1 MKNLFKWVFL
11 IGLLAAVIAGLAHFA
26 PSWFTSLLILVAIL
40 AGIFYF
46 DSDDVVHFA
55 IRYIAL
61 TVAAVSLDKF
71 IKIGTYLTNIF
82 VAAVNYIGPAVLTV
96 LVVYFIK
103 KYFLRREALHR

>member
-11 IGLLAAVIAGLAHFA
+11 IGLLVAIIAGLAHFA

-46 DSDDVVHFA
+46 DPADVVHTG
-55 IRYIAL
+55 IRFLVL
-61 TVAAVSLDKF
+61 TVTAVSLDKF

-96 LVVYFIK
+96 LVIYFIK
-103 KYFLRREALHR
+103 KYFLRQEALHR